1 VFTKYAS
8 YKMEVAGIVLGA
20 IPLIISAMEYY
31 PKVKELG
38 IRYWRFRRTRQDELS
53 RVAFCKELL
62 NLHLQALL
70 QLNSAQME
78 TLSRNPAAGIWVDA
92 GVEDQLKQRLA
103 GSYDVYSGI
112 LAIIETQMARVMRAA
127 KVDDEA
133 FKNYLV
139 SNVANPSDAESL
151 RIRATAFCR
160 KFAIQ
165 PRIGIHVLGHLQRE
179 ELLKE
184 LEASIKRLKE
194 LLEAVDGV
202 SQGNKI
208 QQVARN
214 YRIPLAMQGYWHRAE
229 RIWRLIHEHFLCG
242 CRSKHC
248 ARLWLDKSSMVQ
260 DSVGLVFLFDKAIPR
275 TAKPWKRFR
284 LEIHRSGSRCSCE
297 NRPTQQRAARRRSPA
312 IPAITV
318 QPPDAESSS
327 GLGQSS

>member
-1 VFTKYAS
+1 
-8 YKMEVAGIVLGA
+8 MEAAGIVLGA

-38 IRYWRFRRTRQDELS
+38 MQYWRFRRTRQDELR

-70 QLNSAQME
+70 QLDSAQVEM
-78 TLSRNPAAGIWVDA
+78 LLMNPAAEIWVDA
-92 GVEDQLKQRLA
+92 RVEDQLKQRLA
-103 GSYDVYSGI
+103 GSYDVYTGI
-112 LAIIETQMARVMRAA
+112 LAIIETQMARIMKAA

-139 SNVANPSDAESL
+139 SNAANSSDAESL

-165 PRIGIHVLGHLQRE
+165 PRIGIHVLGHHQRE

-202 SQGNKI
+202 SEGNKT

-229 RIWRLIHEHFLCG
+229 KIWRLIHEHFHCG

-248 ARLWLDKSSMVQ
+248 ARLWLDKSSMAQ
-260 DSVGLVFLFDKAIPR
+260 DSVGLVFLFDKAVPR
-275 TAKPWKRFR
+275 TAEPWKRFH
-284 LEIHRSGSRCSCE
+284 LEIHRSNSQCYCDDHS
-297 NRPTQQRAARRRSPA
+297 TQQGAARRRSPA
-312 IPAITV
+312 VPEIIV
-318 QPPDAESSS
+318 QLPDAGSLR
-327 GLGQSS
+327 GFGHA